1 MIKLNLMQPYMGT
14 YISAKLASVDLDVEG
29 ILKACHMIE
38 KNACNVDVISKDIFD
53 VGSNITSD
61 ALSVDEKNIS
71 GILDDCCSGIK
82 YIHDDILNTINQVRK
97 TAVNSYNI
105 IQTQYNEEAKSLDLS
120 LAKKESN
127 VETV

>member
-1 MIKLNLMQPYMGT
+1 MGT

-29 ILKACHMIE
+29 ILKACDMIE

-53 VGSNITSD
+53 VGSNITAD

-82 YIHDDILNTINQVRK
+82 YIHDDILNTINQVREN
-97 TAVNSYNI
+97 AVNSYNI
-105 IQTQYNEEAKSLDLS
+105 IQTQYNEEAKALDLS
-120 LAKKESN
+120 LAKKESK

>member
-29 ILKACHMIE
+29 ILKACDMIE

-82 YIHDDILNTINQVRK
+82 YIHDDILNTINQVRE
-97 TAVNSYNI
+97 TAVNSYNS
-105 IQTQYNEEAKSLDLS
+105 IQTQYNEEAKALDLS
-120 LAKKESN
+120 LAKKVSK
-127 VETV
+127 VETI

>member
-29 ILKACHMIE
+29 ILKACDMIE

-53 VGSNITSD
+53 VGSNITAD

-82 YIHDDILNTINQVRK
+82 YIHDDILNTINQVREN
-97 TAVNSYNI
+97 AVNSYNI
-105 IQTQYNEEAKSLDLS
+105 IQTQYNEEAKALDLS
-120 LAKKESN
+120 LAKKESK

>member
-29 ILKACHMIE
+29 ILKACDMIE
-38 KNACNVDVISKDIFD
+38 KNAYNVDVISKDIFD

-82 YIHDDILNTINQVRK
+82 YIHDDILNTINQVRE
-97 TAVNSYNI
+97 TAVNSYNS
-105 IQTQYNEEAKSLDLS
+105 IQTQYNEEAKALDLS
-120 LAKKESN
+120 LAKKVSK
-127 VETV
+127 VETI

>member
-14 YISAKLASVDLDVEG
+14 YISAKLASIDLDVEG
-29 ILKACHMIE
+29 ILKACDMIE

-82 YIHDDILNTINQVRK
+82 YIHDDILNTINQVRE
-97 TAVNSYNI
+97 TAVNSYNS
-105 IQTQYNEEAKSLDLS
+105 IQTQYNEEAKALDLS
-120 LAKKESN
+120 LAKKVSK
-127 VETV
+127 VETI

>member
-29 ILKACHMIE
+29 ILKACDMIE
-38 KNACNVDVISKDIFD
+38 KNAYNVDVISKDIFD

-82 YIHDDILNTINQVRK
+82 YIHDDILNTINQVRE
-97 TAVNSYNI
+97 TAVNSYNS
-105 IQTQYNEEAKSLDLS
+105 IQTQYNEEAKALDLS
-120 LAKKESN
+120 LAKKVSK
-127 VETV
+127 VEMI